1 MTTAIETPQESTS
14 SVSDVLRD
22 IRRALLPQGS
32 LQSVRK
38 SFHSELLKRLNNSSE
53 SMLPSSLN
61 IIRLYKNNNDLLHPY
76 NHNKILAIDFG
87 GTTLKIAVIK
97 TYPTLCIDYL
107 HTIDIEERHVNS
119 EFFEKII
126 QSMID
131 EMKDKF
137 FDFFYD
143 NDLIDNK
150 ILNIPVSITFSFPL
164 NSKFEITSMGKGYV
178 LSDEIKNINFLQFLQ
193 HTFDKVCA
201 RNTIHDSFAFTIKD
215 NLIIN
220 DSIAVHL
227 TNTYI
232 KQFPTVTF
240 FTDSHPSIPAS
251 SSSTLANS
259 DGNSISFILGTGTN
273 CSFELPFHRLPE
285 FKRNEILATKSN
297 APFESDNT
305 VVINSEIGFLGSESI
320 KLTKFDY
327 VPPAAN
333 KPMPLEYISSGR
345 YIPSILVRVLQEYP
359 IICPPLSNRSDL
371 EEIIDGATF
380 GLISNITDNFDL
392 LEVTSQ
398 IKKKYG
404 INETLDLRALSSVAK
419 TIVQRGALYVVA
431 SLLEIDALVEG
442 DKSGPSFRQ
451 IDIGYVGST
460 LAFSKYYQE
469 QITKMSNGR
478 INLVFLQDSSLFGA
492 AISTLL

>member
-1 MTTAIETPQESTS
+1 MTVTTEVKHNVFSNDIILKEIRSALMPKQQFKSISQDFRKELTQMLNKS
-14 SVSDVLRD
+14 SD
-22 IRRALLPQGS
+22 
-32 LQSVRK
+32 
-38 SFHSELLKRLNNSSE
+38 

-61 IIRLYKNNNDLLHPY
+61 ILRLYKDNNDLLHPY

-107 HTIDIEERHVNS
+107 HTLNIQERYVDS
-119 EFFEKII
+119 LFFEKII
-126 QSMID
+126 QAMID

-164 NSKFEITSMGKGYV
+164 NSKFEITSMGKGYT
-178 LSDEIKNINFLQFLQ
+178 LSDEIKNINFLTFLQ
-193 HTFDKVCA
+193 KTFNKVCSQ
-201 RNTIHDSFAFTIKD
+201 NSIKDTFAFTIKD

-240 FTDSHPSIPAS
+240 FTDSYPSIPAS

-259 DGNSISFILGTGTN
+259 HGNSISFILGTGTN
-273 CSFELPFHRLPE
+273 SSFELPFKRLPE
-285 FKRNEILATKSN
+285 FKRLELMKTKNN
-297 APFESDNT
+297 APFEDDTT
-305 VVINSEIGFLGSESI
+305 VVINAEMGFLGESCI
-320 KLTKFDY
+320 TLTQFDY
-327 VPPAAN
+327 LPPGSA

-345 YIPSILVRVLQEYP
+345 YIPSILINILNKYP
-359 IICPPLSNRSDL
+359 AL
-371 EEIIDGATF
+371 EPTLAGMTELDKIIDGAVF
-380 GLISNITDNFDL
+380 GKLANIQDNFDL
-392 LEVTSQ
+392 DELTSQ
-398 IKKKYG
+398 LQNKHGIK
-404 INETLDLRALSSVAK
+404 TPLHLLPLSRVAK
-419 TIVQRGALYVVA
+419 IIVQRASIYLVA
-431 SLLEIDALVEG
+431 ALLEIDSLVSEH
-442 DKSGPSFRQ
+442 KVSPYHKIS
-451 IDIGYVGST
+451 IGYVGST
-460 LAFSKYYQE
+460 LAYSKYYQD
-469 QITKMSNGR
+469 QIEKVSNGR
-478 INLVFLQDSSLFGA
+478 INLVLLQDSSLFGA